1 MHLATRDLKLL
12 TTVRRLKELPHHS
25 TQEQV
30 MQGLVESVLELLH
43 FAKRATDL

>member
-1 MHLATRDLKLL
+1 MRLASRNLQLS

-25 TQEQV
+25 TREQV
-30 MQGLVESVLELLH
+30 LQGLVESVLELLH